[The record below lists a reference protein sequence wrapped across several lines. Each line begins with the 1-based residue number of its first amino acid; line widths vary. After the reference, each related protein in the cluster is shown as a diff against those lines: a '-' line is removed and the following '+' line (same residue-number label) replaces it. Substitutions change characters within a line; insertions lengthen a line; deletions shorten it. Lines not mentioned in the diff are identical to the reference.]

1 MLDNELPALLTTKEA
16 AQALF
21 CKPGEH
27 PGRKH
32 FLRIYDM
39 IEHGELTP
47 RYKSSKRVQYL
58 IPRKEILELIG

>member
-16 AQALF
+16 AAALF

-27 PGRKH
+27 PQRH
-32 FLRIYDM
+32 HYYRIYDM
-39 IEHGELTP
+39 IEQGELTP

-58 IPRKEILELIG
+58 IARKEILDLIG